1 MKLKRVFT
9 GYVKKWI
16 HIKGCFIEV
25 KALIY
30 GSVVSVTEDAEG
42 EGNFG
47 LWSQSLGSIVRRY
60 VIKMIKRKRLEKDEE
75 EEEGEESRRGKAE
88 KEEGMFH

>member
-1 MKLKRVFT
+1 M
-9 GYVKKWI
+9 
-16 HIKGCFIEV
+16 
-25 KALIY
+25 
-30 GSVVSVTEDAEG
+30 G

-47 LWSQSLGSIVRRY
+47 LWSQSLGSIVRPH

-75 EEEGEESRRGKAE
+75 EEEGEKSRRGKAE